1 MLGDD
6 PKPPPT
12 VAELAAQ
19 IDELQQRIMYLTEKL
34 DKVMRAFA
42 RIGGIASGLKDDK

>member
-1 MLGDD
+1 MDD

-19 IDELQQRIMYLTEKL
+19 VDELTARVMYLTERL
-34 DKVMRAFA
+34 DRVLRAFA
-42 RIGGIASGLKDDK
+42 RIGGIASGLKEEK